1 MKQQA
6 IFYKIR
12 DIISPYLDEP
22 CDIKMETHLI
32 QDLAI
37 NSFDYT
43 NIITDIEDTFRI
55 RIDDLTMY
63 YIKDLVRFIIQ
74 HDQKEGVE

>member
-12 DIISPYLDEP
+12 DIISP
-22 CDIKMETHLI
+22 
-32 QDLAI
+32 
-37 NSFDYT
+37 YT